1 MERRNVAWRRLAR
14 NVPPQRREATFP
26 VPGSWSRRRTDGC
39 DMTRLLSVAIL
50 MLAVS
55 APAWSQVP
63 NPCPPGAWTT
73 GSSSGAPD
81 RVPPE
86 KQAMEHS
93 AILPDAGGEK
103 DSAAPTVQKDGK
115 SVEAQTECPKPPN
128 QLNQAK
134 PPS

>member
-1 MERRNVAWRRLAR
+1 MAK
-14 NVPPQRREATFP
+14 
-26 VPGSWSRRRTDGC
+26 
-39 DMTRLLSVAIL
+39 LLSVAIL

-55 APAWSQVP
+55 TPAWSQVP
-63 NPCPPGAWTT
+63 NPCPPGASTS
-73 GSSSGAPD
+73 GSASGGAPD
-81 RVPPE
+81 RVPANQ
-86 KQAMEHS
+86 QAIEYS